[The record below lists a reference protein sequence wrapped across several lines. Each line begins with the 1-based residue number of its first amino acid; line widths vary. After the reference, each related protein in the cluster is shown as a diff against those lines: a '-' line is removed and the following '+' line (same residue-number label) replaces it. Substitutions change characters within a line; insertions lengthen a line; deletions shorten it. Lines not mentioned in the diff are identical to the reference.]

1 MKLVFF
7 FALGLLIFYIHVTPS
22 VTSKSSTINKPTSK
36 STKTPGSNSAKTK
49 DKSKEFKKNI
59 GDDTKTKDKS
69 KVHRKDTSG
78 RTTTTTTKAKKT
90 PNIKTPFDKVLEKLS
105 NCASSSPSL
114 VDVMQENLEELQL
127 DEKYIS
133 LFNAAP
139 HTAAFL
145 NKRTHDSTKFIG
157 GLRQAL
163 NADWSNPTW
172 KSWNEIDTLFQPFKQ
187 QFVYAMMRFN
197 CT

>member
-1 MKLVFF
+1 MSSYT
-7 FALGLLIFYIHVTPS
+7 ICYIHVASS
-22 VTSKSSTINKPTSK
+22 VTSKS
-36 STKTPGSNSAKTK
+36 TKNTGSNAAKPK

-59 GDDTKTKDKS
+59 GDGTKTKDKS
-69 KVHRKDTSG
+69 KVHRKDTNE
-78 RTTTTTTKAKKT
+78 RTATTKGKKT
-90 PNIKTPFDKVLEKLS
+90 PNIRTPFDKVLEKLS

-114 VDVMQENLEELQL
+114 VDVMQENLQELQL
-127 DEKYIS
+127 DEKYTP

-139 HTAAFL
+139 HTATFL

-172 KSWNEIDTLFQPFKQ
+172 KSWDEIDTLFRPFKQ

>member
-1 MKLVFF
+1 M
-7 FALGLLIFYIHVTPS
+7 TSS
-22 VTSKSSTINKPTSK
+22 VTSKPSTANKGKSK
-36 STKTPGSNSAKTK
+36 STKATDSNTAKTK
-49 DKSKEFKKNI
+49 GKSKEVKKNT
-59 GDDTKTKDKS
+59 GDGTKTQDKS
-69 KVHRKDTSG
+69 KVHKKDTADQ
-78 RTTTTTTKAKKT
+78 TTTTKGKKT
-90 PNIKTPFDKVLEKLS
+90 PNIRTPFDKVLEKLS

-114 VDVMQENLEELQL
+114 VDVMQENLQELQS
-127 DEKYIS
+127 DEKHAP

-145 NKRTHDSTKFIG
+145 NKRSHDSTKFIG

-172 KSWNEIDTLFQPFKQ
+172 KSWNEIDTLFRPFKQ